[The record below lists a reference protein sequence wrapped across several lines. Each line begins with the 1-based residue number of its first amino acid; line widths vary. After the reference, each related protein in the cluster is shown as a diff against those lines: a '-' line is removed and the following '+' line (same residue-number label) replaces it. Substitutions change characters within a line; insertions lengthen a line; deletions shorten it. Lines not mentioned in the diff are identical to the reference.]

1 MSDLLKNES
10 QGELSE
16 LKSAYEA
23 VRRYAE
29 NVAPIEPFSDEQIRL
44 FAANEVGQGAI
55 LLDAEGLSTGMKEQI
70 FPRVREYLQN
80 FADARRIFGDKF
92 QPFLAEIE
100 RGAAIPST
108 IASIEES
115 RDKEVSETL
124 RELQNTTTYQNYLGI
139 KARFDQQVKI
149 HPTQP
154 NLKAIVPKVLGIPL
168 YVVAMMFVGVAEYF
182 INYDTVYIFFGIPI
196 IALGVTFIFGIFL
209 ALISHVH
216 GTDIKQ
222 WKRKFGRAVE
232 RQNRSYALFT
242 IVTFG
247 LIGLVAVVGWMR
259 YVSVM
264 SAMEA
269 QPTANLLGTTIS
281 VAVNPVR
288 EVIISLGGNLAAWM
302 VGLLIAYF
310 CHDAD
315 PIYMQTAIDFRKQE
329 KLFRKEEQTYR
340 ERIGYLKARCELDV
354 SEQKNMAAKFEQD
367 QTLATAQT
375 LREQVAQY
383 DEGIYQRIKTF
394 VMVQVTRY
402 KSQLYKALNER
413 PNLLLYRTDGGQS
426 LPVPATD
433 YQNVLMNFSELA
445 VSKNLQMLS
454 R

>member
-1 MSDLLKNES
+1 MSDLLKNDS
-10 QGELSE
+10 QGEIDE

-29 NVAPIEPFSDEQIRL
+29 NVAPIEPFSDEQIRE
-44 FAANEVGQGAI
+44 FASHEMSQGAI

-70 FPRVREYLQN
+70 FPRVREYLQR

-92 QPFLAEIE
+92 QPFLTEIE
-100 RGAAIPST
+100 RGAAIPAT
-108 IASIEES
+108 IMALEVD
-115 RDKEVSETL
+115 RDKEIAETL
-124 RELQNTTTYQNYLGI
+124 KELQNTTVYQNYLGV

-154 NLKAIVPKVLGIPL
+154 NLKAVTPKVLGVPL
-168 YVVAMMFVGVAEYF
+168 YVFAMMFVGVAEYF
-182 INYDTVYIFFGIPI
+182 INYDTVYIFFGVPI

-232 RQNRSYALFT
+232 RQNRSYALFI
-242 IVTFG
+242 IVTLG

-269 QPTANLLGTTIS
+269 QPTANLLGTTIA
-281 VAVNPVR
+281 VAVSPVR

-315 PIYMQTAIDFRKQE
+315 PIYMQTAIDFKKQE
-329 KLFRKEEQTYR
+329 KLFRREELTFR
-340 ERIGYLKARCELDV
+340 NRIDHLRAKCDLEI
-354 SEQKNMAAKFEQD
+354 SEQKNMAAKFDQD
-367 QTLATAQT
+367 QTLATAHT

-394 VMVQVTRY
+394 IMVQVTRY
-402 KSQLYKALNER
+402 KSQLYKGFAER
-413 PNLLLYRTDGGQS
+413 PICSCTEAIMDRAS
-426 LPVPATD
+426 LFHRRIIR
-433 YQNVLMNFSELA
+433 MF
-445 VSKNLQMLS
+445 
-454 R
+454 